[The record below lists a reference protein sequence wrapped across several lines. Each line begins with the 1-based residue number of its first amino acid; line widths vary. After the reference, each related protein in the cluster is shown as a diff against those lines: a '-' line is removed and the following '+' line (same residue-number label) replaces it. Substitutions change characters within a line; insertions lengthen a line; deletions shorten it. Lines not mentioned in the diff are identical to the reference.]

1 MESIVGA
8 PAQEHE
14 DEAEHAEGEEE
25 ATGVDVHRDD
35 GDARDRARDWNK
47 KNAVVNIVILVDL
60 VIMAIMVNLVIMV
73 ILVKLIIL
81 VTLVCEYDGNAGDCA
96 RD

>member
-1 MESIVGA
+1 M
-8 PAQEHE
+8 
-14 DEAEHAEGEEE
+14 
-25 ATGVDVHRDD
+25 
-35 GDARDRARDWNK
+35 
-47 KNAVVNIVILVDL
+47 NIVILVDL

-81 VTLVCEYDGNAGDCA
+81 VNLVCEYDGNAGDCA

>member
-1 MESIVGA
+1 M
-8 PAQEHE
+8 
-14 DEAEHAEGEEE
+14 
-25 ATGVDVHRDD
+25 
-35 GDARDRARDWNK
+35 
-47 KNAVVNIVILVDL
+47 NIVILVDL